1 MADIKE
7 LQTLANTLKTEN
19 EDLSNQIQAIVTADN
34 YLEAISMQKEITE
47 LTKKNEYLKK
57 TLNNLQNGIDITKK
71 SDKAIEPKKEK

>member
-7 LQTLANTLKTEN
+7 LQEIANNLRAENVTLDKAIK
-19 EDLSNQIQAIVTADN
+19 DIVTSES
-34 YLEAISMQKEITE
+34 YIESISMQKEITE